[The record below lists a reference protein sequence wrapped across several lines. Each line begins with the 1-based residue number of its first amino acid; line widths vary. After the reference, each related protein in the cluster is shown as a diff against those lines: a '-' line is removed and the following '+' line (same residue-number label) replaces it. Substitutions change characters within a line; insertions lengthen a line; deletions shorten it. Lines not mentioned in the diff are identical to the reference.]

1 MTLDDACRLML
12 RAMCDAMM
20 RVQVKGTHDSFLDG
34 SLLCPACLKLHGRA
48 ADAMEPLL
56 EEARLS
62 GDMRYR
68 DAAEALFG
76 WIEQTMSQ
84 PDGSWKNDVDSD
96 WKGITVFTSIMLEHV
111 LSYYGDLLHE
121 DVRNTIGLRLRKS
134 ADYLYAVA
142 GALTR
147 NNINYPLSNAL
158 ALWRLGK
165 YYQEEQYLRKS
176 EELEA
181 LAFQVVTNHG
191 LLYGEGVPRERRSP
205 KGCYP
210 IDPGYDFEE
219 TIPSLVEL
227 AVCKQDARLLELST
241 RLMREQLRFLLPD
254 GGIDNSWGT
263 RNFKWTWWGSRTS
276 DGPGEALLL
285 LSKQDKRFLGPLV
298 QNIRAMQTC
307 MQQGLLAGG
316 PDYQRAGEKA
326 CVHHTFTHAKVLAAI
341 IRDGGGKAIDFDAPL
356 PNGYGRYEEEGISFY
371 DECDTYVA
379 VKGRMSATITG
390 YDWSYI
396 PGGHASGGT
405 ISLLYHSLYGPILVA
420 GMCSYFLKEKNNMQ
434 VPREKPNHV
443 CATPRLRMGDFSSMY
458 DSRAVLQEKGGVITV
473 QGRLTNQEGRQADKG
488 TYAFTYRMEPD
499 ALEIQTEVQ
508 DATLVLPIA
517 CHSIVS
523 HEAHRIVLSR
533 GENEVVVT
541 SENELHLPF
550 EEELCFNLSP
560 GLLLAPV
567 EICVHG
573 TGTVQICVPK
583 EPK

>member
-316 PDYQRAGEKA
+316 PDYQRAGEKT

-533 GENEVVVT
+533 GGNEVVVT
-541 SENELHLPF
+541 SASELHLPF
-550 EEELCFNLSP
+550 GEELCFNLSP

>member
-1 MTLDDACRLML
+1 
-12 RAMCDAMM
+12 MCDAMM
-20 RVQVKGTHDSFLDG
+20 RLQVKETHDSSLDG

-68 DAAEALFG
+68 DAAEALFN

-121 DVRNTIGLRLRKS
+121 DIRNTIGLRLRKS

-181 LAFQVVTNHG
+181 IAFQVVTSHG

-210 IDPGYDFEE
+210 IDPGYNLEE

-341 IRDGGGKAIDFDAPL
+341 VRDGGGKEIDFDAPL
-356 PNGYGRYEEEGISFY
+356 PDGYGRYEEGGIFFY

-379 VKGRMSATITG
+379 VKGHMSVTVTG
-390 YDWSYI
+390 YDWSYV

-405 ISLLYHSLYGPILVA
+405 IGLLYHSLYGPILA
-420 GMCSYFLKEKNNMQ
+420 SGMCSYFLKEKNNMQ

-443 CATPRLRMGDFSSMY
+443 CATPRLGMGDFSSMY

-473 QGRLTNQEGRQADKG
+473 RGRLTNQEGRQADKG
-488 TYAFTYRMEPD
+488 TYAFIYRMEPD
-499 ALEIQTEVQ
+499 ALEIQAEVQ

-517 CHSIVS
+517 CHAIVS

-533 GENEVVVT
+533 GGNEVVIT
-541 SENELHLPF
+541 SGSELHLPF
-550 EEELCFNLSP
+550 GKELCFNLSP

-567 EICVHG
+567 EMRVQG
-573 TGTVQICVPK
+573 TGIVQICVPK